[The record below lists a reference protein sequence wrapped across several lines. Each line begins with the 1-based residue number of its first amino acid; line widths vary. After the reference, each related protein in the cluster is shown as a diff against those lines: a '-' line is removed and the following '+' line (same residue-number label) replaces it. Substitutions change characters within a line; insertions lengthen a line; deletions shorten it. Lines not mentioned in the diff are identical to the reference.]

1 MDLIA
6 GMGKL
11 INPGTIKR
19 YRLVSIGFRI
29 LTPRIT
35 MSRIH
40 FLHFIQPS
48 FLWNEVINLS
58 LPTLG
63 IVKCQGFCIDLTGFL
78 VTVIIRGKRK
88 NYFFYFSIFV
98 YFYVLIL
105 IFCINIRIFV
115 ITIIF

>member
-29 LTPRIT
+29 LTRG
-35 MSRIH
+35 SRCH
-40 FLHFIQPS
+40 EFIS
-48 FLWNEVINLS
+48 STLS
-58 LPTLG
+58 NQAFSGTKLLTCHCPLLELSN
-63 IVKCQGFCIDLTGFL
+63 VRCFCIDLTGFL
-78 VTVIIRGKRK
+78 VTVIIRGRRK
-88 NYFFYFSIFV
+88 NYFFYFSIFI

-115 ITIIF
+115 IMIIF